1 MSTKKTIYSNLGM
14 SLHKLGHNHEISEC
28 FLGTGTHSFAPCQ
41 TVLGLLRLLFLV
53 KYVQLCACPSFCTR
67 HSRSQVCLWCH
78 RYSHTHTE
86 TVLGGFSAWL
96 LVHIWMPQLDEQ
108 KSSPPAD
115 HPAGPSLYP
124 CPRRSDM
131 SRGFARLT
139 PAADKKGELPP
150 PSPPAPVSSPGE
162 EQGAPT
168 PHCLQHR
175 EGLGTIERKRVH
187 FKIGKF

>member
-1 MSTKKTIYSNLGM
+1 M
-14 SLHKLGHNHEISEC
+14 SLHKLERNREISEC

-41 TVLGLLRLLFLV
+41 TVLGLLHLLFLA

-78 RYSHTHTE
+78 RYSHTHRNCPWRIFCLVTGAH
-86 TVLGGFSAWL
+86 LDASAGW
-96 LVHIWMPQLDEQ
+96 PEE
-108 KSSPPAD
+108 
-115 HPAGPSLYP
+115 
-124 CPRRSDM
+124 
-131 SRGFARLT
+131 LT
-139 PAADKKGELPP
+139 PSRPPCRSKPVSLPTEVRHEPGICQTDPSCRQEGGAAHPP
-150 PSPPAPVSSPGE
+150 PNPPAPLSSPGE

-187 FKIGKF
+187 FKIGRF